1 MYHTSYDIAISCR
14 NTHSWCND
22 QIVQSSDRQ
31 EIDDS
36 AIIGEYMCN
45 KLKHTWT
52 PDRLTRQRN
61 GNLNSPILPSSGRY
75 LKALD
80 IQGKAVWIFRPDTKD
95 VAYVN
100 GSNLLYLRDG
110 AVPRVVHVTRSF
122 RWKSYPFNHWG
133 AFFEESD
140 LEPLS

>member
-1 MYHTSYDIAISCR
+1 
-14 NTHSWCND
+14 
-22 QIVQSSDRQ
+22 
-31 EIDDS
+31 
-36 AIIGEYMCN
+36 MCN

-61 GNLNSPILPSSGRY
+61 GNLNSPILSSSERY

-122 RWKSYPFNHWG
+122 RWKSYPLIEARFLKNQT
-133 AFFEESD
+133 
-140 LEPLS
+140 